1 MDEFGVFQR
10 KQMMDAAEA
19 RNGGKVVLKRE
30 GDKVDTI
37 LSIALLVTLFFGWI
51 VLYVPMIPLVPISLW
66 RYYKS
71 KMVYVKNIAN
81 GNKFYLSRKDWIQ
94 YKADRKVDQSH
105 TKTLKDLRG

>member
-19 RNGGKVVLKRE
+19 RNGNKLVLKRD

-37 LSIALLVTLFFGWI
+37 LAISVLVTLFFGWI
-51 VLYVPMIPLVPISLW
+51 LLYIPMVPLVPISLW

-71 KMVYVKNIAN
+71 PKVYVKNIAN
-81 GNKFYLSRKDWIQ
+81 GEKFYLARADWNQ
-94 YKADRKVDQSH
+94 YKADRKASQKH
-105 TKTLKDLRG
+105 TKSLDDLK